1 MSISANKDQATK
13 CRADYL
19 SAISRLRE
27 AVATITAQMTV
38 IGTVTATGAGLL
50 AADPDCGLSAEEVA
64 EWQAVITQ
72 GQAALSANAGAIT
85 QIIGS

>member
-1 MSISANKDQATK
+1 MSISANKNQAER

-19 SAISRLRE
+19 AAIDRLRD
-27 AVATITAQMTV
+27 AVATITTQMAV
-38 IGTVTATGAGLL
+38 IGTVTATGAKLL
-50 AADPDCGLSAEEVA
+50 AVEADCGLSAEEIA

-72 GQAALSANAGAIT
+72 GQAALSSNAEAIK